1 MSNWQPIIKRQIR
14 KFKFKLLYRTLLAL
28 IRLSGSMSKNSWLRL
43 CGIIGVLI
51 YYLSRRLKTTIRKNL
66 AIAFGDSRPKE
77 EVERL
82 VKRIIVMQIKNAGVV
97 IREANVSK
105 PNDYNQPIVSGAW
118 HAENAFRKGH
128 GVIFLTAHIG
138 PFESIAQELSIRGY
152 RPYIVGT
159 RMKDAQLDK
168 LLTDNRTK
176 FGAVAIERGKETYRI
191 IKNIMSGGTAAMLI
205 DQDTNVKSV
214 FVDFFGVP
222 CSTPVGPS
230 LIALRTGAAVVPV
243 FTHLDQNQNQQ
254 IDFYPEVEI
263 KKSGDEDNDI
273 LALTQTLTSII
284 ESEIRKFPDQWV
296 WMHRR
301 WKTQMVNS

>member
-1 MSNWQPIIKRQIR
+1 MI
-14 KFKFKLLYRTLLAL
+14 
-28 IRLSGSMSKNSWLRL
+28 
-43 CGIIGVLI
+43 GILI
-51 YYLSRRLKTTIRKNL
+51 YYLSRRLKRTIRKNL
-66 AIAFGDSRPKE
+66 SIAFGDSRPKD

-82 VKRIIVMQIKNAGVV
+82 VKRIIIMQIKNAGVV
-97 IREANVSK
+97 VREANVLK
-105 PNDYNQPIVSGAW
+105 PGDYNQPTVTGAE
-118 HAENAFRKGH
+118 HAENAFRKGQ

-159 RMKDAQLDK
+159 RMKDPKLDK

-222 CSTPVGPS
+222 CSTPIGPS
-230 LIALRTGAAVVPV
+230 LIALRTGAAIVPV
-243 FTHLDQNQNQQ
+243 FTHLDKNQDQQ
-254 IDFYPEVEI
+254 INFYPEVEVE
-263 KKSGDEDNDI
+263 KSGDEAKDI
-273 LALTQTLTSII
+273 LVLTQTLTSII

-301 WKTQMVNS
+301 WKTRSMN